1 MKKASKA
8 AINAHAKYN
17 AKAYERLYPF
27 VPKGKK
33 AEIQAAADQQGET
46 LNEFIV
52 KAIDERMK
60 RLQVKVSFVA
70 PPGDFC
76 PKDCKKRGEQV
87 RGPFSTSYEALLKQG
102 VPWCFQYI
110 TELEWKDKEAGIC
123 FKCEKCLNECRK
135 KEQEKN

>member
-17 AKAYERLYPF
+17 AKSYDRLYPF

-60 RLQVKVSFVA
+60 RLQVNILA
-70 PPGDFC
+70 ED
-76 PKDCKKRGEQV
+76 
-87 RGPFSTSYEALLKQG
+87 
-102 VPWCFQYI
+102 
-110 TELEWKDKEAGIC
+110 
-123 FKCEKCLNECRK
+123 
-135 KEQEKN
+135 